1 MKFSFSLR
9 ARIALFFVALLVSV
23 QLVAFA
29 FVNQTSYD
37 TAQSKIEDELNVGQR
52 VFERVLAQN
61 SDRLVQAA
69 SILAADFGFRE
80 AVATRDI
87 ETVRSALENHGARI
101 HASAMTFLSPDGKLV
116 ATSGSGGA
124 DDGGSMAADVAA
136 ALASAREHGSAT
148 GVQLLHGSP
157 YQLVVV
163 PVRAPVTIGWIAL
176 WFAIDEALAQD
187 LRQLT
192 TLDVSFVELE
202 PGHCQFFASTLTA
215 SARQHLE
222 RRLAAQRLE
231 SGTLRVEVPEGTQQL
246 RLLPLSRSGH
256 STLAAVIE
264 RPLAT
269 ALHNFHALQTTLV
282 LIGVASLVLSAA
294 GSLLIA
300 RGITAPIHRLLDSA
314 QQMRRGD
321 YDAPIDVTGNDEIGA
336 LAAGLDHMRLGIH
349 ERERR
354 ILRLAYEDTLT
365 SLPNRLQFGA
375 TLQTAIVDAAAQG
388 APLAILLLDLNR
400 FKLVNDALGHGVG
413 DHVLQQVALR
423 LRNTVGA
430 AVHIARLGGD
440 EFAILLEG
448 SGEDEA
454 VGVARKIVM
463 ALEDPIDY
471 EGQPV
476 DVGASI
482 GIARFPE
489 HGRTAETLMRNADIA
504 MYEAKSA
511 RADHALFDP
520 SRDSSQQLHLSLIG
534 ELRLALERDELDL
547 YYQPK
552 LAIGSACVVAAEA
565 LVRWHHPQRGFVPPG
580 QFIPFA
586 ESTGYIR
593 AISTWVLERAIRQA
607 GEWRRAGH
615 NLQISINLSTKD
627 LLNRELP
634 DMLSAALARH
644 AVPAAAI
651 CLEITESG
659 FMEDPDHVLKV
670 LNRLSNLGVSLSI
683 DDYGTGYSSLTYLMR
698 LPVSELKIDRSFIGK
713 LGSDQALE
721 TIVRSTVDLGHRLG
735 LKVVAEGVEDP
746 ESLDVLAALGC
757 DSVQGY
763 LISPPLPAADFE
775 IWLRDRPPLRGAK
788 TRAGSPRPEP
798 AHRES
803 ERISGSLIRRA

>member
-1 MKFSFSLR
+1 
-9 ARIALFFVALLVSV
+9 
-23 QLVAFA
+23 
-29 FVNQTSYD
+29 
-37 TAQSKIEDELNVGQR
+37 
-52 VFERVLAQN
+52 
-61 SDRLVQAA
+61 
-69 SILAADFGFRE
+69 
-80 AVATRDI
+80 
-87 ETVRSALENHGARI
+87 
-101 HASAMTFLSPDGKLV
+101 
-116 ATSGSGGA
+116 
-124 DDGGSMAADVAA
+124 
-136 ALASAREHGSAT
+136 
-148 GVQLLHGSP
+148 
-157 YQLVVV
+157 VV

-176 WFAIDEALAQD
+176 WFAIDEGLAQD

-192 TLDVSFVELE
+192 TLDVSFVELG
-202 PGHCQFFASTLTA
+202 PGRCELFASTLTPV
-215 SARQHLE
+215 ARQHLAQ
-222 RRLAAQRLE
+222 RLAAQRLDR
-231 SGTLRVEVPEGTQQL
+231 GTLRIEVPEGTQQL
-246 RLLPLSRSGH
+246 RLLTLSRSGD

-269 ALHNFHALQTTLV
+269 ALRNFHALQTTLV

-300 RGITAPIHRLLDSA
+300 RGITAPIRRLLDSA
-314 QQMRRGD
+314 RQMRQGD
-321 YDAPIDVTGNDEIGA
+321 YDAPIDVTGNDEIGT

-354 ILRLAYEDTLT
+354 ILKLAYEDSLT
-365 SLPNRLQFGA
+365 NLPNRLQFGA
-375 TLQTAIVDAAAQG
+375 TLQAAIANAAARVR
-388 APLAILLLDLNR
+388 PLAILLMDLNR
-400 FKLVNDALGHGVG
+400 FKLVNDALGHGAG
-413 DHVLQQVALR
+413 DHVLQQVAQR
-423 LRNTVGA
+423 LRDTVGPA
-430 AVHIARLGGD
+430 MHVARLGGD

-454 VGVARKIVM
+454 VAVAGRIIT
-463 ALEDPIDY
+463 ALELPIDSD
-471 EGQPV
+471 GQPV

-489 HGRTAETLMRNADIA
+489 HGRTAEALMRNADIA
-504 MYEAKSA
+504 MYVAKSA

-520 SRDSSQQLHLSLIG
+520 SYDSSQQLHLSLIG

-552 LAIGSACVVAAEA
+552 LAIESASVVAAEA

-593 AISTWVLERAIRQA
+593 AISKWVLERAIRQA

-615 NLQISINLSTKD
+615 RLQISINLSTKD

-634 DMLSAALARH
+634 EMLSATLARH

-670 LNRLSNLGVSLSI
+670 LNRLSSLGVSLSI

-698 LPVSELKIDRSFIGK
+698 LPVNELKIDRSFIGK
-713 LGSDQALE
+713 LGSDQDLQ

-746 ESLDVLAALGC
+746 ESLDILAELGC
-757 DSVQGY
+757 DSIQGY
-763 LISPPLPAADFE
+763 LISPPLPARDFE
-775 IWLRDRPPLRGAK
+775 IWLRDRPPLRRSKA
-788 TRAGSPRPEP
+788 RAGTPRLEP
-798 AHRES
+798 TPAPVES
-803 ERISGSLIRRA
+803 DHGSEQGISSLIRRA